1 MSQADPAPTPRLT
14 SQERIALNLIA
25 ASAKPWNGQAADSIR
40 APLSVLQR
48 LADRGLLRSS
58 MDSPMPLAVREDT
71 LLWVTPAGRAA
82 LAKASP

>member
-1 MSQADPAPTPRLT
+1 MSHADPAPTPRLT

-25 ASAKPWNGQAADSIR
+25 SSAKPWNGQPASIR

-58 MDSPMPLAVREDT
+58 MDSPTPLVVREDT
-71 LLWVTPAGRAA
+71 LLWITPAGRAA
-82 LAKASP
+82 LPKEPS

>member
-1 MSQADPAPTPRLT
+1 MSQPDPAPPPRLT

-25 ASAKPWNGQAADSIR
+25 STAKPWNGQPADSIR

-58 MDSPMPLAVREDT
+58 SDSPMPLAVREDT
-71 LLWVTPAGRAA
+71 LIWITPAGRVA